1 MEFKPRRN
9 HFLVS
14 IISLLFFFS
23 CSESGREAPLVVL
36 DAYLKKPLEGAL
48 SSAAYMSL
56 KNTSSYKIKIK
67 GLTCNNLLAELHQ
80 TVLTDSGMTSMNKLN
95 LLTLEPK
102 SEITLLPGKE
112 HIMLM
117 GKSMSNKNK
126 GIKCDLILES
136 VNSVQTFNRVPVFFE
151 IRD

>member
-1 MEFKPRRN
+1 MEFKSRRN

-23 CSESGREAPLVVL
+23 CSESGRDTPIEVI

-48 SSAAYMSL
+48 STAAYMSL
-56 KNTSSYKIKIK
+56 KNISDNKIKIK
-67 GLTCNNLLAELHQ
+67 GLTCNNLLAEFHQ
-80 TVLTDSGMTSMNKLN
+80 TVIKDSGMMSMNKLN
-95 LLTLEPK
+95 LLTVEPK
-102 SEITLLPGKE
+102 SEITLVPGKE

>member
-23 CSESGREAPLVVL
+23 CSESGREAPIVVL

-56 KNTSSYKIKIK
+56 KNTSGNKIIIK
-67 GLTCNNLLAELHQ
+67 KLTCNNLLAEFHQ
-80 TVLTDSGMTSMNKLN
+80 TVIKDSGMMSMDKLN
-95 LLTLEPK
+95 LLTVEPK
-102 SEITLLPGKE
+102 SEITLVPGKE

>member
-1 MEFKPRRN
+1 MEFKSRRN
-9 HFLVS
+9 HFFIS
-14 IISLLFFFS
+14 IISLLFLFS
-23 CSESGREAPLVVL
+23 CSESEREAPIVVL
-36 DAYLKKPLEGAL
+36 DAYLKTPLKGAL

-56 KNTSSYKIKIK
+56 RNTSGNKIIIK
-67 GLTCNNLLAELHQ
+67 GLTCNNLLAEFHQ
-80 TVLTDSGMTSMNKLN
+80 TVIKDSGMMSMNKLN
-95 LLTLEPK
+95 LLTVEPK
-102 SEITLLPGKE
+102 SEITLVPGKE

>member
-23 CSESGREAPLVVL
+23 CSESGREAPIVVL

-56 KNTSSYKIKIK
+56 KNTSGNKIIIK
-67 GLTCNNLLAELHQ
+67 KLTCNNLLAEFHQ
-80 TVLTDSGMTSMNKLN
+80 TVIKDSGMMSMDKLN
-95 LLTLEPK
+95 LLTVEPK
-102 SEITLLPGKE
+102 SEITLVPGKE

-126 GIKCDLILES
+126 GIKCDLILKS

-151 IRD
+151 VRD

>member
-1 MEFKPRRN
+1 MEFKSRRN

-23 CSESGREAPLVVL
+23 CSESGRDTPIEVI

-48 SSAAYMSL
+48 STAAYMSL
-56 KNTSSYKIKIK
+56 KNISDNKIKIK
-67 GLTCNNLLAELHQ
+67 GLTCNNLLAEFHQ
-80 TVLTDSGMTSMNKLN
+80 TVIKDSGMTSMNKLN
-95 LLTLEPK
+95 LLTVEPK
-102 SEITLLPGKE
+102 SEITLVPGKA

-117 GKSMSNKNK
+117 GKSMSDKTK
-126 GIKCDLILES
+126 GINCDLIIEDIDS
-136 VNSVQTFNRVPVFFE
+136 FPPFKRAPVFFE

>member
-1 MEFKPRRN
+1 MEFIPRRN

-23 CSESGREAPLVVL
+23 CSESGREAPIVVL

-56 KNTSSYKIKIK
+56 RNTSGNKIIIK
-67 GLTCNNLLAELHQ
+67 ELTCNNLLAEFHQ
-80 TVLTDSGMTSMNKLN
+80 TVIKDSGMMSMNKLN
-95 LLTLEPK
+95 LLTVKPK
-102 SEITLLPGKE
+102 SEITLVPGKE

-151 IRD
+151 VRE

>member
-1 MEFKPRRN
+1 MEIKSRRS
-9 HFLVS
+9 HLFGF

-23 CSESGREAPLVVL
+23 CSESGREAPIVVL

-56 KNTSSYKIKIK
+56 RNTSGNKIIIK
-67 GLTCNNLLAELHQ
+67 GLTCNNLLAEFHQ
-80 TVLTDSGMTSMNKLN
+80 TVIKDSGMMRMNKLN
-95 LLTLEPK
+95 LLTVEPK
-102 SEITLLPGKE
+102 SEITLVTGKK

-117 GKSMSNKNK
+117 SESISNKTK

-136 VNSVQTFNRVPVFFE
+136 ANSVQTFSRVPVFFE
-151 IRD
+151 VRD

>member
-1 MEFKPRRN
+1 MEFKSRRN

-23 CSESGREAPLVVL
+23 CSESGREAPIVVL
-36 DAYLKKPLEGAL
+36 DAYLKKPLEGTL

-56 KNTSSYKIKIK
+56 RNTSGNKIIIK
-67 GLTCNNLLAELHQ
+67 KLTCNNLLAEFHQ
-80 TVLTDSGMTSMNKLN
+80 TVIKDSGMMSMDKLN
-95 LLTLEPK
+95 LLTVEPK
-102 SEITLLPGKE
+102 SEITLVPGKE

>member
-23 CSESGREAPLVVL
+23 CSESGREAPIVVL

-56 KNTSSYKIKIK
+56 KNTSDIKIIIK
-67 GLTCNNLLAELHQ
+67 KLTCNNLLAEFHQ
-80 TVLTDSGMTSMNKLN
+80 TVIKDSGMMSMDKLN
-95 LLTLEPK
+95 LLTVEPK
-102 SEITLLPGKE
+102 SEITLVPGKE

>member
-56 KNTSSYKIKIK
+56 KNTSGNKIIIK
-67 GLTCNNLLAELHQ
+67 KLTCNNLLAEFHQ
-80 TVLTDSGMTSMNKLN
+80 TVIKDSGMISMNKLN
-95 LLTLEPK
+95 LLTVEPK
-102 SEITLLPGKE
+102 SEITLVPGKE

-117 GKSMSNKNK
+117 GKRMSNKNK

>member
-1 MEFKPRRN
+1 MEFKSRRN

-23 CSESGREAPLVVL
+23 CSESGRDTPIEVI

-56 KNTSSYKIKIK
+56 KNSSDNKIKIK
-67 GLTCNNLLAELHQ
+67 GLTCNNLLAEFHQ
-80 TVLTDSGMTSMNKLN
+80 TVIKDSGMMSMNKLN

-117 GKSMSNKNK
+117 GKSMSNITE
-126 GIKCDLILES
+126 GINCDLIIEDIDS
-136 VNSVQTFNRVPVFFE
+136 FPPFERVPVFFE

>member
-1 MEFKPRRN
+1 MEFKSRRN

-23 CSESGREAPLVVL
+23 CSESGRDTPIEVI

-48 SSAAYMSL
+48 SAAAYMSL
-56 KNTSSYKIKIK
+56 KNTSDNKIKIK
-67 GLTCNNLLAELHQ
+67 GLTCNNLLAEFHQ
-80 TVLTDSGMTSMNKLN
+80 TVIKDSGMTSMNKLN
-95 LLTLEPK
+95 LLTVEPK
-102 SEITLLPGKE
+102 SEITLVPGKA

-117 GKSMSNKNK
+117 GKSMSNKTK
-126 GIKCDLILES
+126 GINCDLIIEDIDS
-136 VNSVQTFNRVPVFFE
+136 FPPFKRAPVFFE

>member
-1 MEFKPRRN
+1 MEFRLGGN

-23 CSESGREAPLVVL
+23 CSESGREVPIEVL

-48 SSAAYMSL
+48 SSAAYMNL
-56 KNTSSYKIKIK
+56 KNTSDNKIIIK
-67 GLTCNNLLAELHQ
+67 GLTCNKLLAEFHQ
-80 TVLTDSGMTSMNKLN
+80 TVIKDSGMMSMNKLN
-95 LLTLEPK
+95 LLIVEPK
-102 SEITLLPGKE
+102 SEINLVPGKE
-112 HIMLM
+112 HIMLI

-136 VNSVQTFNRVPVFFE
+136 VNSVQIFKRVPVFFE

>member
-1 MEFKPRRN
+1 MEFKSRRN

-23 CSESGREAPLVVL
+23 CSESGRDTPIEVI

-48 SSAAYMSL
+48 STAAYMSL
-56 KNTSSYKIKIK
+56 KNNSDNKIKIK
-67 GLTCNNLLAELHQ
+67 GLTCNNLLAEFHQ
-80 TVLTDSGMTSMNKLN
+80 TVIKDSGMTSMNKLN
-95 LLTLEPK
+95 LLTVEPK
-102 SEITLLPGKE
+102 SEITLVPGKA

-117 GKSMSNKNK
+117 GKSMSNKTK
-126 GIKCDLILES
+126 GINCDLIIEDIDS
-136 VNSVQTFNRVPVFFE
+136 FPPFKRAPVFFE

>member
-14 IISLLFFFS
+14 IISLLLFFS
-23 CSESGREAPLVVL
+23 CSDSGREAPIVVL

-56 KNTSSYKIKIK
+56 KNTSGNKIIIK
-67 GLTCNNLLAELHQ
+67 KLTCNSLLAEFHQ
-80 TVLTDSGMTSMNKLN
+80 TVIKDSGMMSMDKLN
-95 LLTLEPK
+95 LLTVEPK
-102 SEITLLPGKE
+102 SEITLVPGKE

-117 GKSMSNKNK
+117 GKRMSNKNK